1 MSPPARSVCP
11 CCACSAT
18 PLPPPHTHTHCAA
31 LDFEQFREF
40 LPQMKALDR
49 YWETTSKDRD
59 TGLFQWHDQ
68 LESGCDNLI
77 TSECPSTLG
86 TGPPANEPCWV
97 RVHPGGCTCSVL
109 AGPWRAALD
118 PLIHF
123 SRTCCS
129 AGRVERGEGSGV
141 GWG

>member
-1 MSPPARSVCP
+1 MLSASSNPATSPGRAV
-11 CCACSAT
+11 A
-18 PLPPPHTHTHCAA
+18 
-31 LDFEQFREF
+31 

-59 TGLFQWHDQ
+59 TGLFRWHDQ

-97 RVHPGGCTCSVL
+97 RVSPGGCTVL
-109 AGPWRAALD
+109 SGPCRAALT
-118 PLIHF
+118 
-123 SRTCCS
+123 R
-129 AGRVERGEGSGV
+129 
-141 GWG
+141 